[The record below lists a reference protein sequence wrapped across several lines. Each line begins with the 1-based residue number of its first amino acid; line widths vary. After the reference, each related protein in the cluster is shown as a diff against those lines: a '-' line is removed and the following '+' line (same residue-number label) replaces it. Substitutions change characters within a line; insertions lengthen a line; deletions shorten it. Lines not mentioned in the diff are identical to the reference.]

1 MHSGLIP
8 GLEAKIR
15 LDNRFSIVHE
25 RHEKHTMK
33 NIIAPISIIIISV
46 IEKSRPGE

>member
-1 MHSGLIP
+1 M
-8 GLEAKIR
+8 
-15 LDNRFSIVHE
+15 LDNRFSIVHQLQ
-25 RHEKHTMK
+25 EKNTMK

>member
-1 MHSGLIP
+1 LFISY
-8 GLEAKIR
+8 LEKQI
-15 LDNRFSIVHE
+15 
-25 RHEKHTMK
+25 MK